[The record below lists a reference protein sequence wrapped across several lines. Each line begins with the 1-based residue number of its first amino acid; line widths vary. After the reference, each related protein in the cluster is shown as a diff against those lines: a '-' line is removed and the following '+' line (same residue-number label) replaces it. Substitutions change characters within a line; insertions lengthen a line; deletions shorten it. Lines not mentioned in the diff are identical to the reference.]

1 MEEWYTELDK
11 RFFVFIAYKLVKDKP
26 SKERLQWES
35 QPSTAAQFPGMYC
48 SERVYK
54 YYSR

>member
-11 RFFVFIAYKLVKDKP
+11 RFFVFIVYKLVKDKP

-35 QPSTAAQFPGMYC
+35 PRRLNFL
-48 SERVYK
+48 VYLAVNEYTNIADK
-54 YYSR
+54 V